1 MNNGNKLILVFVM
14 AGLFGAG
21 AVHVVHIWPV
31 TVWIASVIVLA
42 SFVAIGM
49 WVSRMKDDAERAH
62 QEILNDLANE
72 KQHGCNSVISNR
84 SELLHGVLPVWSG
97 QVDEACTHT
106 EREITSLTGLF
117 SNIVQRL
124 HTTIEVSQS
133 TVRGDTLADM
143 FNESRRELDHLVTL
157 LKDSFKQKEKLLSEI
172 AELSGAIEHL
182 GQMAQKVGTIAN
194 QTNLL
199 ALNAAIEA
207 ARAGEAGRGFAVVA
221 DEVRELST
229 MSGETGDEIGEM
241 MREVNEKLASTLET
255 SKLHSDQD
263 AKVGNDAAEVID
275 RVLERIHGATTE
287 LNESSDSLVQESIG
301 IQHEIEGVLVSLQ
314 FQDRI
319 SQMLNHVR
327 DNMHKLSDQL
337 VIDQQDLEQGS
348 VPEVLDVSAWMDSMM
363 DTYTMP
369 DEFSVHTGSEQQDAN
384 DGSVTTFF

>member
-1 MNNGNKLILVFVM
+1 MHNEKIIIMVFVVV
-14 AGLFGAG
+14 GLLGAG
-21 AVHVVHIWPV
+21 VVYVGYTWSLP
-31 TVWIASVIVLA
+31 VWIALLIVLVL
-42 SFVAIGM
+42 FVASGL
-49 WVSRMKDDAERAH
+49 WVIQVHRKAENNHAKVLDELK
-62 QEILNDLANE
+62 QNM
-72 KQHGCNSVISNR
+72 QHGCDGFMLNR
-84 SELLHGVLPVWSG
+84 SELFHGVLPIWSG
-97 QVDEACTHT
+97 QVEEACGHT
-106 EREITSLTGLF
+106 EREITSLTVLF

-133 TVRGDTLADM
+133 AVGSDALADM

-157 LKDSFKQKEKLLSEI
+157 LKDSFKQKERLLSEI
-172 AELSGAIEHL
+172 AGLSGAIDDL
-182 GQMAQKVGTIAN
+182 GQMAQQVGTIAN

-221 DEVRELST
+221 AEVRELST

-255 SKLHSDQD
+255 SKLHADQD
-263 AKVGNDAAEVID
+263 AKTEKDAAQVID
-275 RVLERIHGATTE
+275 HVLERIHGATSE
-287 LNESSDSLVQESIG
+287 LDESSDSLVQESIG

-337 VIDQQDLEQGS
+337 ESDQQDYEQG
-348 VPEVLDVSAWMDSMM
+348 VIPDALDVPAWMESMKE
-363 DTYTMP
+363 TYTMP
-369 DEFSVHTGSEQQDAN
+369 DEFSVHTGSDQQDAE
-384 DGSVTTFF
+384 DSSVTTFF